1 MTSYSFSRADNSLLS
16 RWWWTVDH
24 LLLAAVLSLVA
35 VGALLV
41 MAASPAVASR
51 IGLADSYFFTRH
63 LALIAPSLALML
75 ATSLLTPA
83 GVRRAALV
91 ALAASLL
98 LLAATLVIGVE
109 IKGARRWIYLAGFSL
124 QASEFAKPAFA
135 VVCAWLFAE
144 RVRDDRLPGRLLA
157 TILFAIVLG
166 LIILQPDL
174 GQAVVLTA
182 VWMAQ
187 FFLAGLSL
195 WLVGF
200 LVVAGAGG
208 LVAAYLFLPHVTSR
222 IDRFLDPSSGDNYQ
236 ITKSLE
242 AFVHGGLFGRG
253 PGEGAVKNQLPDAH
267 ADFVFAVLGE
277 EFGSLAAVGVVALF
291 AVVVLRGF
299 ARAFSE
305 RDLFVL
311 LAVAGLLVQFGV
323 QALIN
328 MGSAL
333 HLLPTKGMTL
343 PFVSYGGSSLLAMG
357 FAIGMVLAL
366 TRKRV
371 GDGGAA

>member
-1 MTSYSFSRADNSLLS
+1 VTSYSFSRADTSVLS

-51 IGLADSYFFTRH
+51 IGLVDSYFFTRH
-63 LALIAPSLALML
+63 LALIVPSLGLML
-75 ATSLLTPA
+75 ATSLLTPV
-83 GVRRAALV
+83 GVRRAALA
-91 ALAASLL
+91 ALAVSLL

-109 IKGARRWIYLAGFSL
+109 IKGARRWIYLGGFSL

-144 RVRDDRLPGRLLA
+144 RVRDDRIPGRLLA
-157 TILFAIVLG
+157 TVLFAMVLG

-182 VWMAQ
+182 VWVAQ

-208 LVAAYLFLPHVTSR
+208 MIAAYLFLPHVTSR

-242 AFVHGGLFGRG
+242 AFLHGGLFGRG

-277 EFGSLAAVGVVALF
+277 EFGSLAAIGVVSLF

-299 ARAFSE
+299 SRAFAE

-366 TRKRV
+366 TRRRV
-371 GDGGAA
+371 GDGGHA

>member
-1 MTSYSFSRADNSLLS
+1 MTSYSFSRADTSVLS

-51 IGLADSYFFTRH
+51 IGLADSYFLTRH
-63 LALIAPSLALML
+63 LALIVPSLGLML
-75 ATSLLTPA
+75 ATSLLTPV
-83 GVRRAALV
+83 GVRRAALA
-91 ALAASLL
+91 ALAISLVL
-98 LLAATLVIGVE
+98 LVATLAIGVE
-109 IKGARRWIYLAGFSL
+109 IKGARRWIYLGGFSL

-135 VVCAWLFAE
+135 VACAWLFAE
-144 RVRDDRLPGRLLA
+144 RVRDDRIPGRLLA
-157 TILFAIVLG
+157 TVLFAMVLG

-182 VWMAQ
+182 VWVAQ

-208 LVAAYLFLPHVTSR
+208 MVAAYLFLPHVTSR

-236 ITKSLE
+236 IAKSLE
-242 AFVHGGLFGRG
+242 AFLHGGLFGRG

-277 EFGSLAAVGVVALF
+277 EFGSLAAIFVVSLF

-299 ARAFSE
+299 ARAFAE

-366 TRKRV
+366 TRRRV
-371 GDGGAA
+371 GDGGHA

>member
-1 MTSYSFSRADNSLLS
+1 VSSYSFSRADTSILS

-35 VGALLV
+35 TGALLA
-41 MAASPAVASR
+41 MAASPAVANR
-51 IGLADSYFFTRH
+51 IGLADSYFFVRH
-63 LALIAPSLALML
+63 LALIVPALALML
-75 ATSLLTPA
+75 ATSLLSPA
-83 GVRRAALV
+83 GVRRAALA
-91 ALAASLL
+91 ALALSVILL
-98 LLAATLVIGVE
+98 VATLAIGVE

-124 QASEFAKPAFA
+124 QASEFAKPSFA

-157 TILFAIVLG
+157 TILFAMVLG
-166 LIILQPDL
+166 LIVLQPDL

-200 LVVAGAGG
+200 LVVSGAGG

-222 IDRFLDPSSGDNYQ
+222 IDRFLDPSSGDSYQ

-242 AFVHGGLFGRG
+242 AFLHGGLFGRG

-267 ADFVFAVLGE
+267 SDFVFAVLGE
-277 EFGSLAAVGVVALF
+277 EFGALAAIGVAVLF

-299 ARAFSE
+299 SRAFAE

-328 MGSAL
+328 MGSTL

-366 TRKRV
+366 TRRRV
-371 GDGGAA
+371 GDGGHA

>member
-1 MTSYSFSRADNSLLS
+1 MTSYSFSRADTSVLS

-41 MAASPAVASR
+41 MAASPAVAIR
-51 IGLADSYFFTRH
+51 IGLVDSYFFTRH
-63 LALIAPSLALML
+63 LALIVPALGLML
-75 ATSLLTPA
+75 ATSLLTPV
-83 GVRRAALV
+83 GVRRAALA
-91 ALAASLL
+91 ALAISLIL
-98 LLAATLVIGVE
+98 LVATLAIGVE
-109 IKGARRWIYLAGFSL
+109 IKGARRWIYLGGFSL
-124 QASEFAKPAFA
+124 QASELAKPAFA
-135 VVCAWLFAE
+135 VACAWLFAE
-144 RVRDDRLPGRLLA
+144 RVRDDRIPGRLLA
-157 TILFAIVLG
+157 TVLFAMVLG

-182 VWMAQ
+182 VWVAQ

-208 LVAAYLFLPHVTSR
+208 VVAAYLFLPHVTSR

-236 ITKSLE
+236 IAKSLE
-242 AFVHGGLFGRG
+242 AFLHGGLFGRG

-277 EFGSLAAVGVVALF
+277 EFGSLAAIGVVSLF
-291 AVVVLRGF
+291 AIVVLRGL
-299 ARAFSE
+299 ARAFAE

-343 PFVSYGGSSLLAMG
+343 PFVSYGGSSLLSMG

-366 TRKRV
+366 TRRRV
-371 GDGGAA
+371 GDGGHA

>member
-1 MTSYSFSRADNSLLS
+1 MSSYSFSRADTSILS

-35 VGALLV
+35 TGALLA
-41 MAASPAVASR
+41 MAASPAVANR
-51 IGLADSYFFTRH
+51 IGLADSYFFVRH
-63 LALIAPSLALML
+63 LALIVPALALML
-75 ATSLLTPA
+75 ATSLLSPA
-83 GVRRAALV
+83 GVRRAALA
-91 ALAASLL
+91 ALALSVILL
-98 LLAATLVIGVE
+98 VATLAIGVE

-124 QASEFAKPAFA
+124 QASEFAKPSFA

-157 TILFAIVLG
+157 TILFAMVLG
-166 LIILQPDL
+166 LIVLQPDL

-200 LVVAGAGG
+200 LVVSGAGG

-222 IDRFLDPSSGDNYQ
+222 IDRFLDPSSGDSYQ

-242 AFVHGGLFGRG
+242 AFLHGGLFGRG

-267 ADFVFAVLGE
+267 SDFVFAVLGE
-277 EFGSLAAVGVVALF
+277 EFGALAAIGVAVLF

-299 ARAFSE
+299 SRAFAE

-328 MGSAL
+328 MGSTL

-366 TRKRV
+366 TRRRV
-371 GDGGAA
+371 GDGGHA